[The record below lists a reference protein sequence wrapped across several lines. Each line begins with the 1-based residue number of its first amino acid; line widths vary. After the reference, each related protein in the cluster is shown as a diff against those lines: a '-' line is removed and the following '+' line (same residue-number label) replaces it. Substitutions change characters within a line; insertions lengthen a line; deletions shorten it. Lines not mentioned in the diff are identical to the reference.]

1 MPDKYERIPLRTVRV
16 PDEQW
21 DAAKAV
27 AKARGE
33 SVSQVVRD
41 SLERYVKRHK

>member
-1 MPDKYERIPLRTVRV
+1 MPDGYERVPLRAVRV
-16 PDEQW
+16 PDETWKPAQ
-21 DAAKAV
+21 DV

-41 SLERYVKRHK
+41 ALERYVKRHK